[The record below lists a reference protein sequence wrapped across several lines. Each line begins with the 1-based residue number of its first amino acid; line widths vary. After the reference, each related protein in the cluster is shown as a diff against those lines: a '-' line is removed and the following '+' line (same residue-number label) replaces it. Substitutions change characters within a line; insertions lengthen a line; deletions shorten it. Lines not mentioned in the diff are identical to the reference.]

1 MRSLCYSAL
10 KRSVAV
16 VGILCI
22 VACVTAQE
30 QPTTFVDDFINIT
43 DTAAA
48 QPPARVEKGFIETN
62 WTITGVS
69 RYVIQFG
76 ESIRKSKGF
85 DFTFEDGTAVT
96 IPVYEMERIVREYG
110 AAHQAIPQTIYG
122 GNLIV
127 SPAAGAK

>member
-1 MRSLCYSAL
+1 MNNIIRLSRLSIAIL
-10 KRSVAV
+10 VLGAVAWLRAD
-16 VGILCI
+16 G
-22 VACVTAQE
+22 T
-30 QPTTFVDDFINIT
+30 IT
-43 DTAAA
+43 SGTV
-48 QPPARVEKGFIETN
+48 PSFTN

-85 DFTFEDGTAVT
+85 NFTFEDGTAVT